1 MNAMTYS
8 NGLEALKRALEDVD
22 RVLISTH
29 MNPDGDAV
37 GSVLGLRGILESIGK
52 QVEVVISDS
61 ITRKYQFLIDKPVLK
76 PDSHELENLEE
87 TERFQMVIFLDAAE
101 RKRMGDVLDH
111 LDRWMSPGAL
121 EVNIDHHVS
130 NGVFGDIV
138 IVDPDRASAAELV
151 AQLAETLGVD
161 LSPVIASQLFAAIM
175 TDTGRFQ
182 FGNTNSRCLQAAAK
196 LVSEGADPS
205 TIARHIYMERPV
217 FFYRLL
223 GHLLSSLE
231 IHHNGRISLMAM
243 TSDDIG
249 TYFQNGRMDTEGIVD
264 FTTQIEGVEVGIFL
278 RQTGIDIFKASL
290 RSHDGIDIRLVVNAF
305 GGGGHE
311 NAAGCTIEGSLEDV
325 KEQIVSEVKKW
336 LK

>member
-1 MNAMTYS
+1 MTYR

-52 QVEVVISDS
+52 QAEVVISDS

-76 PDSHELENLEE
+76 PDSPELENLEE
-87 TERFQMVIFLDAAE
+87 AERFQMVIFLDAAE
-101 RKRMGDVLDH
+101 RERVGDVLDH
-111 LDRWMSPGAL
+111 LERWMSPGAL
-121 EVNIDHHVS
+121 EVNIDHHIS
-130 NGVFGDIV
+130 NDVFGDIV

-151 AQLAETLGVD
+151 IQLAETLGVD
-161 LSPVIASQLFAAIM
+161 ISPVIAGQLFAAIL

-182 FGNTNSRCLQAAAK
+182 FGNTDSHSLKAAAK
-196 LVSEGADPS
+196 LVEEGAVPS

-223 GHLLSSLE
+223 GHLLNSIEL
-231 IHHNGRISLMAM
+231 HHDGRISMMTM
-243 TSDDIG
+243 TSADIG
-249 TYFQNGRMDTEGIVD
+249 IYFQDGHMDAEGIVD

-278 RQTGIDIFKASL
+278 RQTGKDTFKASL
-290 RSHDGIDIRLVVNAF
+290 RSHDGIDIRLVVHAF
-305 GGGGHE
+305 GGGGHQ
-311 NAAGCTIEGSLEDV
+311 NAAGCAIEGSLEDV
-325 KEQIVSEVKKW
+325 KERIVSEVKKW